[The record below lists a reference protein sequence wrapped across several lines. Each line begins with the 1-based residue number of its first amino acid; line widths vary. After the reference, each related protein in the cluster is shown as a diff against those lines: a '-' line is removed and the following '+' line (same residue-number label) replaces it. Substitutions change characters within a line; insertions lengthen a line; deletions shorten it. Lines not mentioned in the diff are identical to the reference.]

1 MQDQYI
7 HDDTY
12 HAAVD
17 NLEAIAR
24 AYDPADPDD
33 LRTKIIEALGDLGIW
48 PNLCAL
54 STTRLALLE
63 KAA

>member
-12 HAAVD
+12 HAAV
-17 NLEAIAR
+17 NSLEAIAR

-33 LRTKIIEALGDLGIW
+33 LRTKIIEALGNLGVW
-48 PNLCAL
+48 PIECLEAQEGM
-54 STTRLALLE
+54 TPRLVA
-63 KAA
+63 

>member
-24 AYDPADPDD
+24 SYDPADPDD
-33 LRTKIIEALGDLGIW
+33 LRTKIIEALGDLGVW
-48 PNLCAL
+48 PIECLTAQED
-54 STTRLALLE
+54 TKPRLVA
-63 KAA
+63 